1 MQKSDKTM
9 QIRSIIPDIDH
20 HEFTSAAPFKPYGVL
35 NEHVP
40 GEKFCFMH
48 THNFLEL
55 GWCTS
60 GSGVFNI
67 GSKIAT
73 YSAPAVSVIFAG
85 QPHSAQSNPGLRAEW
100 HFLYLDAALAMP
112 DFDAA
117 MLAAQLKRCRF
128 GAGETNIIAEADDP
142 LLYSLVVRIITEAAA
157 AGDGHRSVI
166 QGALAALLSLYDRRA
181 DGSEDETVYDSSE
194 FVRIEPALNFINAH
208 FDGKI
213 RMDRLAAECC
223 VSVSALRRLFV
234 SAIGIPPEEYL
245 HKVRVSN
252 AASRLLSSSRR
263 IIDIAFE
270 CGYQTLS
277 CFNRQFVKF
286 YGESPSVW
294 RLRCGGGR

>member
-1 MQKSDKTM
+1 M
-9 QIRSIIPDIDH
+9 QIRSIIPDIDN
-20 HEFTSAAPFKPYGVL
+20 HEFTSAAPFEPYGFM

-40 GEKFCFMH
+40 GEKFSFMH

-67 GSKIAT
+67 GSKIVT

-85 QPHSAQSNPGLRAEW
+85 QPHSAQSNPDSKAEW

-112 DFDAA
+112 DFDASK
-117 MLAAQLKRCRF
+117 LAAQLKRCRL
-128 GAGETNIIAEADDP
+128 GTGEINIVAKADDP
-142 LLYSLVVRIITEAAA
+142 LLYSLAVQIITEAAS
-157 AGDGHRSVI
+157 AGEGHRGVI
-166 QGALAALLSLYDRRA
+166 QGALAALLALYVRKA
-181 DGSEDETVYDSSE
+181 DGSEEEAVYNSSA
-194 FVRIEPALNFINAH
+194 FVKIEPALNFINAR
-208 FDGKI
+208 FDERIK
-213 RMDRLAAECC
+213 MDRLAAECC
-223 VSVSALRRLFV
+223 LSVSALRRVFV

-294 RLRCGGGR
+294 RLKFGGR